1 MKPVNNV
8 FNDILS
14 EYECITKSDYQK
26 ECNSHQVQHHIITT
40 GPPISARARRLP
52 PSKLQVA
59 KIEFEH
65 MMQLGIIRPSNSP
78 WASPLH
84 MVLKKDPDWRPCG
97 DYRRL
102 NNQTIPDKYPIPHIH
117 DFSLNLHGKCIFSK
131 LDLVR
136 AYHQIPMAPEDIE
149 KTAIITPFGLFEFL
163 RMPFGLKNPAQT
175 FQRFINNVT
184 RVLDFVFAYIDDVLI
199 ASSSLGEHIQHI
211 QILFDRF
218 KKHGVVINPS
228 RCNDV
233 LSHHNS
239 NDTNKFRLPA

>member
-1 MKPVNNV
+1 
-8 FNDILS
+8 
-14 EYECITKSDYQK
+14 
-26 ECNSHQVQHHIITT
+26 
-40 GPPISARARRLP
+40 
-52 PSKLQVA
+52 
-59 KIEFEH
+59 

-84 MVLKKDPDWRPCG
+84 MVSKKDQDWRPYG

-117 DFSLNLHGKCIFSK
+117 DFSLNLGGKCIFSK

-136 AYHQIPMAPEDIE
+136 AYHQIPKAPEDIE

-163 RMPFGLKNPAQT
+163 RMPFGLKNAAQT
-175 FQRFINNVT
+175 FQCFMDDVT
-184 RVLDFVFAYIDDVLI
+184 RGLDFVFAYIDDVLI
-199 ASSSLGEHIQHI
+199 ASSSLEEHIQHV

-228 RCNDV
+228 KCIFAVLASEFLGHYIDSQGIKPLQKKVEAITNYPEPTSVKSLRRFLGTCNFYRRFLPRCAEV
-233 LSHHNS
+233 LQPL
-239 NDTNKFRLPA
+239 TNFLKAD